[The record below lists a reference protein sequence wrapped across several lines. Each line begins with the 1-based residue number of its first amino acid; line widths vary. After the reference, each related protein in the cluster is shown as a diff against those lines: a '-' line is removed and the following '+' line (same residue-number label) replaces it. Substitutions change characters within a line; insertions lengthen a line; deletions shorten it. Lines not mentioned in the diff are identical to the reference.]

1 MVFADNIKTDY
12 NRFRE
17 ILSKSIQLEIL
28 PLEDV
33 SFLLRIKDK
42 DWWQEILE
50 ASCQIK
56 EKVYGRRIVLFAPL
70 YLSNEC
76 VNDCLYCG
84 FRRNNTEAVRKT
96 LTVEEAVQEARFLAS
111 RGYRRILLVAGEH
124 PRACN
129 VSYLARVIEAIYK
142 QTDIRILHLNAA
154 PMKEEDFR
162 ILKCL
167 GVGVYQCFQE
177 TYHCQTY
184 RHLHPSGPKANYEWR
199 LNVMDRAIEAGFDD
213 IGMGVLLG
221 LYDWRW
227 DVYALIA
234 HCHRLIEKYGFGPH
248 TLSVPR
254 LQYAQA
260 ALYRPEQYAVSDEDF
275 KRITAIYRM
284 ALPYVGIVV
293 STREPSGLRDELLN
307 LGVSQISAGSK
318 TNPGGYEHSEHT
330 EQFSL
335 TDNRTLEE
343 IIDRIAE
350 LEMLP
355 SLCTACYRE
364 GRTGKVFK
372 RLAQGEHM
380 KNFCQHNAILSL
392 YEYICNCR
400 DGESKAMLSRRLLQ
414 EIQAMNG
421 QLTEKLKQID
431 KGIKDIHI

>member
-1 MVFADNIKTDY
+1 MISTCKNNTDY
-12 NRFRE
+12 SRVRE
-17 ILSKSIQLEIL
+17 VLSKATRLEIL

-33 SFLLRIKDK
+33 SFLLTVDGKEC
-42 DWWQEILE
+42 WQEIFE
-50 ASCQIK
+50 ASSQIK
-56 EKVYGRRIVLFAPL
+56 EKVYGKRIVLFVPL

-96 LTVEEAVQEARFLAS
+96 LTVDEAVREARFLSS

-124 PRACN
+124 PKACN
-129 VSYLARVIEAIYK
+129 VSYLSRVIEAIYR

-154 PMKEEDFR
+154 PMDKEDFR
-162 ILKCL
+162 ILKSL

-177 TYHCQTY
+177 TYHRETY
-184 RHLHPSGPKANYEWR
+184 SHLHPSGPKANYEWR

-213 IGMGVLLG
+213 IGMGILLG

-227 DVYALIA
+227 DAYALIA
-234 HCHRLIEKYGFGPH
+234 HCHRLIKKYGFGPH

-260 ALYRPEQYAVSDEDF
+260 ATYKPEQYAVSDEDF
-275 KRITAIYRM
+275 KRITAIYRL

-293 STREPSGLRDELLN
+293 STREPASLRDELFT

-318 TNPGGYEHSEHT
+318 TNPGGYENSEHT

-335 TDNRTLEE
+335 TDNRSLEE
-343 IIDRIAE
+343 IINRIAE
-350 LEMLP
+350 LGLLP
-355 SLCTACYRE
+355 SLCTACYRK
-364 GRTGKVFK
+364 GRTGQLFK

-380 KNFCQHNAILSL
+380 KNFCQQNAILTL
-392 YEYICNCR
+392 YEYICNCS
-400 DGESKAMLSRRLLQ
+400 DKESKALLIHRLLQ
-414 EIQAMNG
+414 EIQMMNG
-421 QLTEKLKQID
+421 KLTDKLRQID
-431 KGIKDIHI
+431 EGIKDIHI